1 MAFASV
7 MVPLDL
13 GPRSSDRLH
22 LACGLA
28 ERFDAHL
35 IGIAAREALPRH
47 IYGHGS
53 YINQD
58 AVDSAAARLDQDLA
72 RVETDFRRICGP
84 RERVEWRAARLAPMT
99 FLTQQARTA
108 DLVALSRYHDE
119 GIEDWCA
126 YIEPGE
132 AILQIGRPVLIVPP
146 GIEALAVRRIV
157 VAWKDTRES
166 RRTLTDAISFLK
178 EADEVLL
185 VEVADEDDGS
195 VRDVAQYLGRH
206 GISCTPLRRSLS
218 ATSIAAQL
226 LGIARVE
233 GVDLVIAGAY
243 GHSRMREMIFGS
255 VTRSLLEQTP
265 VCCLM
270 SH

>member
-1 MAFASV
+1 
-7 MVPLDL
+7 
-13 GPRSSDRLH
+13 
-22 LACGLA
+22 
-28 ERFDAHL
+28 
-35 IGIAAREALPRH
+35 
-47 IYGHGS
+47 
-53 YINQD
+53 
-58 AVDSAAARLDQDLA
+58 
-72 RVETDFRRICGP
+72 
-84 RERVEWRAARLAPMT
+84 MT

>member
-1 MAFASV
+1 MAFAS
-7 MVPLDL
+7 MIVPLDL
-13 GPRSSDRLH
+13 GPRSFDRLH

-28 ERFDAHL
+28 DRFDAHL
-35 IGIAAREALPRH
+35 IGVAAREALPRP

-58 AVDSAAARLDQDLA
+58 AVDCAAARLDQELA
-72 RVETDFRRICGP
+72 RVETEFRRVCGP
-84 RERVEWRAARLAPMT
+84 RERVGWRAARLDPMT

-108 DLVALSRYHDE
+108 DLVVLSRYLDE

-126 YIEPGE
+126 CIEPGE
-132 AILQIGRPVLIVPP
+132 AILQLGRPVLIVPP
-146 GIEALAVRRIV
+146 GIKAVAARRIV
-157 VAWKDTRES
+157 VAWKDTREA
-166 RRTLTDAISFLK
+166 RRTLTDAMPFLK

-185 VEVADEDDGS
+185 VEVTEEDDGS
-195 VRDVAQYLGRH
+195 TRDVAMYLNRH
-206 GISCTPLRRSLS
+206 GISCTPLRRSCS
-218 ATSIAAQL
+218 ATGIAAQI
-226 LGIARVE
+226 LGVARLE
-233 GVDLVIAGAY
+233 GADLVIAGAY

-255 VTRSLLEQTP
+255 VTRSLLEQTS